1 MKILACNGNIPIAKD
16 IAKLLGAELI
26 SSDIS
31 RFADG
36 EISLQINESV
46 ENDDIYV
53 VQSMGFPANENI
65 MELLIT
71 MDALKRAS
79 ATKIVAVVPYL
90 AYCRQDRKLEKKPA
104 ISAKLLANLIS
115 ASGTDRVITL
125 DIHTEQIQG
134 FFDIPLDNLYGGILF
149 AKYIRDRAGGN
160 PLIIAP
166 DAGSIARCRFVATK
180 LGTKL
185 VTIDKQR
192 NENRNKPIMKLIG
205 DVKDKDCIIVDDI
218 VDSGRT
224 LTEAAKIALKNG
236 AKSVNAYVTHGVLS
250 GDSIERIRDSC
261 IENLYLT
268 NSINISQKVETIEKI
283 KIINAAPLF
292 AQAIRNVSVGG
303 SVSTLFN

>member
-1 MKILACNGNIPIAKD
+1 
-16 IAKLLGAELI
+16 
-26 SSDIS
+26 
-31 RFADG
+31 
-36 EISLQINESV
+36 LQINEAV

-71 MDALKRAS
+71 IDALKRAS
-79 ATKIVAVVPYL
+79 AAKIVAVLPYL
-90 AYCRQDRKLEKKPA
+90 AYGRQDKKTDKKPA
-104 ISAKLLANLIS
+104 IAAKLLANLIL
-115 ASGTDRVITL
+115 ASGTNRIIAL

-134 FFDIPLDNLYGGILF
+134 YFDIPFDNLSGGSLF
-149 AKYIRDRAGGN
+149 AQHISRRAN
-160 PLIIAP
+160 IDDKLIIAP
-166 DAGSIARCRFVATK
+166 DVGSIARCRFVATK

-192 NENRNKPIMKLIG
+192 NENRNMPIMNLIG

-224 LTEAAKIALKNG
+224 LTEAAKVLEENG

-250 GDSIERIRDSC
+250 GDSIEKVNDSC

-268 NSINISQKVETIEKI
+268 NSINIAQKVETIEKI
-283 KIINAAPLF
+283 KIINIAPLF
-292 AQAIRNVSVGG
+292 AQAIRHILVGG
-303 SVSTLFN
+303 SVATLFN